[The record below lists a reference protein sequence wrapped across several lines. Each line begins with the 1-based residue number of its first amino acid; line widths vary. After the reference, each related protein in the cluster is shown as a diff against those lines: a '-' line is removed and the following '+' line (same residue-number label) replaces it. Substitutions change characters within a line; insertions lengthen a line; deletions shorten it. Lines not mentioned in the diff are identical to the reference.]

1 MADRPL
7 TTGEGNTAD
16 FAAISRRWYMGYD
29 RGAHDYTDA
38 GCRVLAEHG
47 FRDVHSLLAECER
60 LRAFSKRANDNCVSL
75 SEQLDAARQALTYI
89 AGYQSETQSDAEGVT
104 LM

>member
-1 MADRPL
+1 MGEPGLPL

-16 FAAISRRWYMGYD
+16 LDAISRRWYMGYD

-47 FRDVHSLLAECER
+47 FADVAALLAECSR
-60 LRAFSKRANDNCVSL
+60 LR
-75 SEQLDAARQALTYI
+75 EQLDAARQALRGIDSFEKRRLIDQGQGLQAYVR
-89 AGYQSETQSDAEGVT
+89 AGLAA
-104 LM
+104 